1 LLREHECAKFAP
13 VPLDIVRIPPANT
26 IDRFAAAIS
35 VAAFVGM
42 TRWKWDIIPV
52 VLGAGLLGLIFKK
65 EFEEFS
71 ATYVGHSSTK
81 LIVER
86 NV

>member
-1 LLREHECAKFAP
+1 
-13 VPLDIVRIPPANT
+13 
-26 IDRFAAAIS
+26 

-42 TRWKWDIIPV
+42 TRSKWDIIPV
-52 VLGAGLLGLIFKK
+52 VLGAKLLGLIFKK

-86 NV
+86 NMSRIT